1 MMDHAMKKLF
11 GFKRLFSISLVIF
24 VTILIMGFVSYF
36 TALVRY
42 DQNEITSIDAA
53 IVLTGG
59 PDRLTDAARLLSS
72 GVTKHLLISG
82 VGGRADLDD
91 LVRVVPALAPY
102 SSCCIDLG
110 HQAQNTR
117 GNAEEAALWA
127 REKNYKSLAIVTA
140 GFHLPRAM
148 LEVKALLPDRTLYP
162 YRAGLP
168 LREQLFHGRISTL
181 YAITLEPI
189 KYMAALVRINISK
202 KVSDAA
208 NLG

>member
-1 MMDHAMKKLF
+1 MK
-11 GFKRLFSISLVIF
+11 RSISKKRFFYIVLF
-24 VTILIMGFVSYF
+24 FILTFLSVGFVSYF
-36 TALVRY
+36 SALARY
-42 DQNEITSIDAA
+42 NQVEITSVDGA

-59 PDRLTDAARLLSS
+59 PDRLTDAARLLST

-91 LVRVVPALAPY
+91 LVRVAPSLAPY
-102 SSCCIDLG
+102 SSCCVDLG

-127 REKNYKSLAIVTA
+127 RDKNYKSLAIVTA

-148 LEVKALLPDRTLYP
+148 LEVRALLPDRTLYP

-168 LREQLFHGRISTL
+168 IREQLFYGRFSTL
-181 YAITLEPI
+181 YAIALEPI

-202 KVSDAA
+202 RLSDVA

>member
-1 MMDHAMKKLF
+1 MDLAMK
-11 GFKRLFSISLVIF
+11 RSISMKRFFYIVLF
-24 VTILIMGFVSYF
+24 FILTFLSVGFVSYF
-36 TALVRY
+36 SALARY
-42 DQNEITSIDAA
+42 DQVEITSVDAA

-59 PDRLTDAARLLSS
+59 PDRLTDAARLLST

-91 LVRVVPALAPY
+91 LVRVAPSLAPY
-102 SSCCIDLG
+102 SSCCVDLG

-127 REKNYKSLAIVTA
+127 RDKNYKSLAIVTA

-148 LEVKALLPDRTLYP
+148 LEVRALLPDRTLYP

-168 LREQLFHGRISTL
+168 IREQLFYGRFSTL
-181 YAITLEPI
+181 YAIALEPI

-202 KVSDAA
+202 RLSDVA

>member
-1 MMDHAMKKLF
+1 MDLAMK
-11 GFKRLFSISLVIF
+11 RSISMKRFFYIVLF
-24 VTILIMGFVSYF
+24 FILTFLSVGFVSYF
-36 TALVRY
+36 SALARY
-42 DQNEITSIDAA
+42 NQVEITSVDGA

-59 PDRLTDAARLLSS
+59 PDRLTDAARLLST

-91 LVRVVPALAPY
+91 LVRVAPSLAPY
-102 SSCCIDLG
+102 SSCCVDLG

-127 REKNYKSLAIVTA
+127 RDKNYKSLAIVTA

-148 LEVKALLPDRTLYP
+148 LEVRALLPDRTLYP

-168 LREQLFHGRISTL
+168 IREQLFYGRFSTL
-181 YAITLEPI
+181 YAISLEPI

-202 KVSDAA
+202 RLSDVA

>member
-1 MMDHAMKKLF
+1 MDLTMK
-11 GFKRLFSISLVIF
+11 RSISMKRFFYIVLF
-24 VTILIMGFVSYF
+24 LILTFLSVGFVSYF
-36 TALVRY
+36 SALARY
-42 DQNEITSIDAA
+42 DQVEITSVDAA

-59 PDRLTDAARLLSS
+59 PDRLTDAARLLST

-91 LVRVVPALAPY
+91 LVRVAPSLAPY
-102 SSCCIDLG
+102 SSCCVDLG

-127 REKNYKSLAIVTA
+127 RDKNYKSLAIVTA

-148 LEVKALLPDRTLYP
+148 LEVRALLPDRTLYP

-168 LREQLFHGRISTL
+168 IREQLFYGRFSTL
-181 YAITLEPI
+181 YAIALEPI

-202 KVSDAA
+202 RLSDVA

>member
-1 MMDHAMKKLF
+1 MKRFFYIVLF
-11 GFKRLFSISLVIF
+11 F
-24 VTILIMGFVSYF
+24 ILTFLSVGFVSYF
-36 TALVRY
+36 SALARY
-42 DQNEITSIDAA
+42 DQVEITSVDAA

-59 PDRLTDAARLLSS
+59 PDRLTDAARLLST

-91 LVRVVPALAPY
+91 LVRVAPSLAPY
-102 SSCCIDLG
+102 SSCCVDLG

-127 REKNYKSLAIVTA
+127 RDKNYKSLAIVTA

-148 LEVKALLPDRTLYP
+148 LEVRALLPDRTLYP

-168 LREQLFHGRISTL
+168 IREQLFYGRFSTL
-181 YAITLEPI
+181 YAIALEPI

-202 KVSDAA
+202 RLSDVA

>member
-1 MMDHAMKKLF
+1 MDHAMRTSISI
-11 GFKRLFSISLVIF
+11 KRLFSIVLFSAFVVLSL
-24 VTILIMGFVSYF
+24 GFASYV
-36 TALVRY
+36 TALARY
-42 DQNEITSIDAA
+42 DQTELKTVDAA

-91 LVRVVPALAPY
+91 LVRVAPSLAPY

-148 LEVKALLPDRTLYP
+148 LEISALLPDRVLYP

-168 LREQLFHGRISTL
+168 LGEQLFHGRFSTL
-181 YAITLEPI
+181 YAIILEPV
-189 KYMAALVRINISK
+189 KYMAALVRLNVSK
-202 KVSDAA
+202 RFSDAA
-208 NLG
+208 NVG

>member
-1 MMDHAMKKLF
+1 MK
-11 GFKRLFSISLVIF
+11 RSISMKRFFYIVLF
-24 VTILIMGFVSYF
+24 LILTFLSVGFVSYF
-36 TALVRY
+36 SALARY
-42 DQNEITSIDAA
+42 DQVEITSVDAA

-59 PDRLTDAARLLSS
+59 PDRLTDAARLLST

-91 LVRVVPALAPY
+91 LIRVAPSLAPY
-102 SSCCIDLG
+102 SSCCVDLG

-127 REKNYKSLAIVTA
+127 RDKNYKSLAIVTA

-148 LEVKALLPDRTLYP
+148 LEVRALLPDRTLYP

-168 LREQLFHGRISTL
+168 IREQLFYGRFSTL
-181 YAITLEPI
+181 YAIALEPI

-202 KVSDAA
+202 RFSDVA

>member
-1 MMDHAMKKLF
+1 MDLAMK
-11 GFKRLFSISLVIF
+11 RSISMKRFFYIVLF
-24 VTILIMGFVSYF
+24 FILTFLSVGFVSYF
-36 TALVRY
+36 SALARY
-42 DQNEITSIDAA
+42 DQVEITSVDAA

-59 PDRLTDAARLLSS
+59 PDRLTDAARLLST

-91 LVRVVPALAPY
+91 LVRVAPSLAPY
-102 SSCCIDLG
+102 SSCCVDLG

-127 REKNYKSLAIVTA
+127 RDKNYKSLAIVTA

-148 LEVKALLPDRTLYP
+148 LEVRALLPDRTLYP
-162 YRAGLP
+162 HRAGLP
-168 LREQLFHGRISTL
+168 IREQLFYGRYSTL
-181 YAITLEPI
+181 YAIALEPI

-202 KVSDAA
+202 RLSDVA

>member
-1 MMDHAMKKLF
+1 MK
-11 GFKRLFSISLVIF
+11 RSISMKRFFYIVLF
-24 VTILIMGFVSYF
+24 FILTFLSVGFVSYF
-36 TALVRY
+36 SALARY
-42 DQNEITSIDAA
+42 NQVEITSVDGA

-59 PDRLTDAARLLSS
+59 PDRLTDAARLLST

-91 LVRVVPALAPY
+91 LVRVAPSLAPY
-102 SSCCIDLG
+102 SSCCVDLG

-127 REKNYKSLAIVTA
+127 RDKNYKSLAIVTA

-148 LEVKALLPDRTLYP
+148 LEVRALLPDRTLYP

-168 LREQLFHGRISTL
+168 IREQLFYGRFSTL
-181 YAITLEPI
+181 YAIALEPI

-202 KVSDAA
+202 RLSDVA

>member
-1 MMDHAMKKLF
+1 MDLAMK
-11 GFKRLFSISLVIF
+11 RSISMKRFFYIVLF
-24 VTILIMGFVSYF
+24 LILTFLSVGFVSYF
-36 TALVRY
+36 SALARY
-42 DQNEITSIDAA
+42 DQVEITSVDAA

-59 PDRLTDAARLLSS
+59 PDRLTDAARLLST

-91 LVRVVPALAPY
+91 LVRVAPSLAPY
-102 SSCCIDLG
+102 SSCCVDLG

-127 REKNYKSLAIVTA
+127 RDKNYKSLAIVTA

-148 LEVKALLPDRTLYP
+148 LEVRALLPDRTLYP

-168 LREQLFHGRISTL
+168 IREQLFYGRFSTL
-181 YAITLEPI
+181 YAIALEPI

-202 KVSDAA
+202 RLSDVA

>member
-1 MMDHAMKKLF
+1 MDLAMKRSISM
-11 GFKRLFSISLVIF
+11 KRLFYIVLF
-24 VTILIMGFVSYF
+24 FILTFLSVGFVSYF
-36 TALVRY
+36 SALARY
-42 DQNEITSIDAA
+42 DQVEITSVDAA

-59 PDRLTDAARLLSS
+59 PDRLTDAARLLST

-91 LVRVVPALAPY
+91 LVRVAPSLAPY
-102 SSCCIDLG
+102 SSCCVDLG

-127 REKNYKSLAIVTA
+127 RDKNYKSLAIVTA

-148 LEVKALLPDRTLYP
+148 LEVRALLPDRTLYP

-168 LREQLFHGRISTL
+168 IREQLFYGRFSTL
-181 YAITLEPI
+181 YAIALEPI

-202 KVSDAA
+202 RFSDVA

>member
-1 MMDHAMKKLF
+1 MNLTMK
-11 GFKRLFSISLVIF
+11 RSISMKRFFYIVLF
-24 VTILIMGFVSYF
+24 LILTFLSVGFVSYF
-36 TALVRY
+36 SALARY
-42 DQNEITSIDAA
+42 DQVEITSVDAA

-59 PDRLTDAARLLSS
+59 PDRLTDAARLLST

-91 LVRVVPALAPY
+91 LVRVAPSLAPY
-102 SSCCIDLG
+102 SSCCVDLG

-127 REKNYKSLAIVTA
+127 RDKNYKSLAIVTA

-148 LEVKALLPDRTLYP
+148 LEVRALLPDRTLYP

-168 LREQLFHGRISTL
+168 IREQLFYGRFSTL
-181 YAITLEPI
+181 YAIALEPI

-202 KVSDAA
+202 RLSDVA

>member
-1 MMDHAMKKLF
+1 MDLTMK
-11 GFKRLFSISLVIF
+11 RSISMKRFFYIVLF
-24 VTILIMGFVSYF
+24 FILTFLSVGFVSYF
-36 TALVRY
+36 SALARY
-42 DQNEITSIDAA
+42 DQVEITSVDAA

-59 PDRLTDAARLLSS
+59 PDRLTDAARLLST

-91 LVRVVPALAPY
+91 LVRVAPSLAPY
-102 SSCCIDLG
+102 SSCCVDLG

-127 REKNYKSLAIVTA
+127 RDKNYKSLAIVTA

-148 LEVKALLPDRTLYP
+148 LEVRALLPDRTLYP

-168 LREQLFHGRISTL
+168 IREQLFYGRFSTL
-181 YAITLEPI
+181 YAIALEPI

-202 KVSDAA
+202 RLSDVA

>member
-1 MMDHAMKKLF
+1 MK
-11 GFKRLFSISLVIF
+11 RSISMKRFFYIVLF
-24 VTILIMGFVSYF
+24 FILTFLSVGFVSYF
-36 TALVRY
+36 SALARY
-42 DQNEITSIDAA
+42 DQVEITSVDAA

-59 PDRLTDAARLLSS
+59 PDRLTDAARLLST

-91 LVRVVPALAPY
+91 LVRVAPSLAPY
-102 SSCCIDLG
+102 SSCCVDLG

-127 REKNYKSLAIVTA
+127 RDKNYKSLAIVTA

-148 LEVKALLPDRTLYP
+148 LEVRALLPDRTLYP

-168 LREQLFHGRISTL
+168 IREQLFYGRFSTL
-181 YAITLEPI
+181 YAIALEPI

-202 KVSDAA
+202 RLSDVA

>member
-1 MMDHAMKKLF
+1 MKRSINMKRFFYIVLF
-11 GFKRLFSISLVIF
+11 L
-24 VTILIMGFVSYF
+24 ILTFLSVGFVSYF
-36 TALVRY
+36 SALARY
-42 DQNEITSIDAA
+42 DQVEITSVDAA

-59 PDRLTDAARLLSS
+59 PDRLTDAARLLST

-91 LVRVVPALAPY
+91 LVRVAPSLAPY
-102 SSCCIDLG
+102 SSCCVDLG

-127 REKNYKSLAIVTA
+127 RDKNYKSLAIVTA

-148 LEVKALLPDRTLYP
+148 LEVRALLPDRTLYP

-168 LREQLFHGRISTL
+168 IREQLFYGRFSTL
-181 YAITLEPI
+181 YAIALEPI

-202 KVSDAA
+202 RLSDVA

>member
-1 MMDHAMKKLF
+1 MK
-11 GFKRLFSISLVIF
+11 RSISMKRFFYIVLF
-24 VTILIMGFVSYF
+24 LILTFLSVGFVSYF
-36 TALVRY
+36 SALARY
-42 DQNEITSIDAA
+42 DQVEITSVDAA

-59 PDRLTDAARLLSS
+59 PDRLTDAARLLST

-91 LVRVVPALAPY
+91 LIRVAPSLAPY
-102 SSCCIDLG
+102 SSCCVDLG

-127 REKNYKSLAIVTA
+127 RDKNYKSLAIVTA

-148 LEVKALLPDRTLYP
+148 LEVRALLPDRTLYP

-168 LREQLFHGRISTL
+168 IREQLFYGRFSTL
-181 YAITLEPI
+181 YAIALEPI

-202 KVSDAA
+202 RLSDVA

>member
-1 MMDHAMKKLF
+1 MK
-11 GFKRLFSISLVIF
+11 RSISMKRFFYIVLF
-24 VTILIMGFVSYF
+24 FILTFLSVGFVSYF
-36 TALVRY
+36 SALARY
-42 DQNEITSIDAA
+42 DQVEITSVDAA

-59 PDRLTDAARLLSS
+59 PDRLTDAARLLST

-91 LVRVVPALAPY
+91 LVRVAPSLAPY
-102 SSCCIDLG
+102 SSCCVDLG

-127 REKNYKSLAIVTA
+127 RDKNYKSLAIVTA

-148 LEVKALLPDRTLYP
+148 LEVRALLPDRTLYP

-168 LREQLFHGRISTL
+168 IREQLFYGHFSTL
-181 YAITLEPI
+181 YAIALEPI

-202 KVSDAA
+202 RLSDVA

>member
-1 MMDHAMKKLF
+1 MKRFFYIVLF
-11 GFKRLFSISLVIF
+11 F
-24 VTILIMGFVSYF
+24 ILTFLSVGFVSYF
-36 TALVRY
+36 SALARY
-42 DQNEITSIDAA
+42 NQVEITSVDGA

-59 PDRLTDAARLLSS
+59 PDRLTDAARLLST

-91 LVRVVPALAPY
+91 LVRVAPSLAPY
-102 SSCCIDLG
+102 SSCCVDLG

-127 REKNYKSLAIVTA
+127 RDKNYKSLAIVTA

-148 LEVKALLPDRTLYP
+148 LEVRALLPDRTLYP

-168 LREQLFHGRISTL
+168 IREQLFYGRFSTL
-181 YAITLEPI
+181 YAIALEPI

-202 KVSDAA
+202 RLSDVA

>member
-1 MMDHAMKKLF
+1 MKRFFYIVLF
-11 GFKRLFSISLVIF
+11 L
-24 VTILIMGFVSYF
+24 ILTFLSVGFVSYF
-36 TALVRY
+36 SALARY
-42 DQNEITSIDAA
+42 DQVEITSVDAA

-59 PDRLTDAARLLSS
+59 PDRLTDAARLLST

-91 LVRVVPALAPY
+91 LVRVAPSLAPY
-102 SSCCIDLG
+102 SSCCVDLG

-127 REKNYKSLAIVTA
+127 RDKNYKSLAIVTA

-148 LEVKALLPDRTLYP
+148 LEVRALLPDRTLYP

-168 LREQLFHGRISTL
+168 IREQLFYGRFSTL
-181 YAITLEPI
+181 YAIALEPI

-202 KVSDAA
+202 RFSDVA

>member
-1 MMDHAMKKLF
+1 MDLAMK
-11 GFKRLFSISLVIF
+11 RSISMKRFFYIVLF
-24 VTILIMGFVSYF
+24 FILTFLSVGFVSYF
-36 TALVRY
+36 SALARY
-42 DQNEITSIDAA
+42 DQVEITSVDAA

-59 PDRLTDAARLLSS
+59 PDRLTDAARLLST

-91 LVRVVPALAPY
+91 LVRVAPSLAPY
-102 SSCCIDLG
+102 SSCCVDLG

-127 REKNYKSLAIVTA
+127 RNKNYKSLAIVTA

-148 LEVKALLPDRTLYP
+148 LEVRALLPDRTLYP

-168 LREQLFHGRISTL
+168 IREQLFYGRFSTL
-181 YAITLEPI
+181 YAIALEPI

-202 KVSDAA
+202 RLSDVA

>member
-1 MMDHAMKKLF
+1 MDLAMK
-11 GFKRLFSISLVIF
+11 RSISMKRFFYIVLF
-24 VTILIMGFVSYF
+24 FILTFLSVGFVSYF
-36 TALVRY
+36 SALARY
-42 DQNEITSIDAA
+42 DQVEITSVDGA

-59 PDRLTDAARLLSS
+59 PDRLTDAARLLST

-91 LVRVVPALAPY
+91 LVRVAPSLAPY
-102 SSCCIDLG
+102 SSCCVDLG

-127 REKNYKSLAIVTA
+127 RDKNYKSLAIVTA

-148 LEVKALLPDRTLYP
+148 LEVRALLPDRTLYP

-168 LREQLFHGRISTL
+168 IREQLFYGRFSTL
-181 YAITLEPI
+181 YAIALEPI

-202 KVSDAA
+202 RLSDVA

>member
-1 MMDHAMKKLF
+1 MDLAMK
-11 GFKRLFSISLVIF
+11 RSISMKRFFYIVLF
-24 VTILIMGFVSYF
+24 FILTFLSVGFVSYF
-36 TALVRY
+36 SALARY
-42 DQNEITSIDAA
+42 NQVEITSVDAA

-59 PDRLTDAARLLSS
+59 PDRLTDAARLLST

-91 LVRVVPALAPY
+91 LVRVAPSLAPY
-102 SSCCIDLG
+102 SSCCVDLG

-127 REKNYKSLAIVTA
+127 RDKNYKSLAIVTA

-148 LEVKALLPDRTLYP
+148 LEVRALLPDRTLYP

-168 LREQLFHGRISTL
+168 IREQLFYGRFSTL
-181 YAITLEPI
+181 YAIALEPI

-202 KVSDAA
+202 RLSDVA

>member
-1 MMDHAMKKLF
+1 MDLAMK
-11 GFKRLFSISLVIF
+11 RSISMKRFFYIVLF
-24 VTILIMGFVSYF
+24 FILTFLSVGFVSYF
-36 TALVRY
+36 SALARY
-42 DQNEITSIDAA
+42 DQVEITSVDAA

-59 PDRLTDAARLLSS
+59 PDRLTDAARLLST

-91 LVRVVPALAPY
+91 LVRVAPSLAPY
-102 SSCCIDLG
+102 SSCCVDLG

-127 REKNYKSLAIVTA
+127 RDKNYKSLAIVTA

-148 LEVKALLPDRTLYP
+148 LEVRALLPDRTLYP

-168 LREQLFHGRISTL
+168 IREQLFYGRFSTL
-181 YAITLEPI
+181 YAIALEPI

-202 KVSDAA
+202 RFSDVA

>member
-1 MMDHAMKKLF
+1 MDHVMKHSISL
-11 GFKRLFSISLVIF
+11 KRLFSITLFSIF
-24 VTILIMGFVSYF
+24 AFFILTLVSYF
-36 TALVRY
+36 YALSRLE
-42 DQNEITSIDAA
+42 QTEIKSVDAA

-91 LVRVVPALAPY
+91 LVRVAPSLAPY

-148 LEVKALLPDRTLYP
+148 LEISALLPDRVLYP

-168 LREQLFHGRISTL
+168 LGEQLFHGRFSTL
-181 YAITLEPI
+181 YAIILEPV
-189 KYMAALVRINISK
+189 KYMAALVRLNVSK
-202 KVSDAA
+202 RFSDAA
-208 NLG
+208 NVG

>member
-1 MMDHAMKKLF
+1 MRTSMSK
-11 GFKRLFSISLVIF
+11 KRLFSTVLFLAIAVLS
-24 VTILIMGFVSYF
+24 TGFASYV
-36 TALVRY
+36 TALARY
-42 DQNEITSIDAA
+42 DQTELKTVDAA

-91 LVRVVPALAPY
+91 LIRFVPSLAPY
-102 SSCCIDLG
+102 STCCIDLG

-127 REKNYKSLAIVTA
+127 REKNYKSLAIVTT

-148 LEVKALLPDRTLYP
+148 LEISALLPDRVLYP

-168 LREQLFHGRISTL
+168 LGEQFFQGRFSTL
-181 YAITLEPI
+181 YAIILEPI
-189 KYMAALVRINISK
+189 KYMAALVRLNVSK
-202 KVSDAA
+202 RLSDAA
-208 NLG
+208 NVG

>member
-1 MMDHAMKKLF
+1 MDLTMK
-11 GFKRLFSISLVIF
+11 RSISMKRFFYIVLF
-24 VTILIMGFVSYF
+24 LILTFLSVGFVSYF
-36 TALVRY
+36 SALARY
-42 DQNEITSIDAA
+42 NQVEITSVDGA

-59 PDRLTDAARLLSS
+59 PDRLTDAARLLST

-91 LVRVVPALAPY
+91 LVRVAPSLAPY
-102 SSCCIDLG
+102 SSCCVDLG

-127 REKNYKSLAIVTA
+127 RDKNYKSLAIVTA

-148 LEVKALLPDRTLYP
+148 LEVRALLPDRTLYP

-168 LREQLFHGRISTL
+168 IREQLFYGRFSTL
-181 YAITLEPI
+181 YAIALEPI

-202 KVSDAA
+202 RLSDVA

>member
-1 MMDHAMKKLF
+1 MDLAMK
-11 GFKRLFSISLVIF
+11 RSISMKRFFYIVLF
-24 VTILIMGFVSYF
+24 FILTFLSVGFVSYF
-36 TALVRY
+36 SALARY
-42 DQNEITSIDAA
+42 DQVEITSVDAA

-59 PDRLTDAARLLSS
+59 PDRLADAARLLST

-91 LVRVVPALAPY
+91 LVRVAPSLAPY
-102 SSCCIDLG
+102 SSCCVDLG

-127 REKNYKSLAIVTA
+127 RDKNYKSLAIVTA

-148 LEVKALLPDRTLYP
+148 LEVRALLPDRTLYP

-168 LREQLFHGRISTL
+168 IREQLFYGRFSTL
-181 YAITLEPI
+181 YAIALEPI

-202 KVSDAA
+202 RLSDVA

>member
-1 MMDHAMKKLF
+1 MDLAMKRFISMKRFFYIVLF
-11 GFKRLFSISLVIF
+11 F
-24 VTILIMGFVSYF
+24 ILTFLSVGFVSYF
-36 TALVRY
+36 SALARY
-42 DQNEITSIDAA
+42 NQVEITSVDGA

-59 PDRLTDAARLLSS
+59 PDRLTDAARLLST

-91 LVRVVPALAPY
+91 LVRVAPSLAPY
-102 SSCCIDLG
+102 SSCCVDLG

-127 REKNYKSLAIVTA
+127 RDKNYKSLAIVTA

-148 LEVKALLPDRTLYP
+148 LEVRALLPDRTLYP

-168 LREQLFHGRISTL
+168 IREQLFYGRFSTL
-181 YAITLEPI
+181 YAIALEPI

-202 KVSDAA
+202 RLSDVA